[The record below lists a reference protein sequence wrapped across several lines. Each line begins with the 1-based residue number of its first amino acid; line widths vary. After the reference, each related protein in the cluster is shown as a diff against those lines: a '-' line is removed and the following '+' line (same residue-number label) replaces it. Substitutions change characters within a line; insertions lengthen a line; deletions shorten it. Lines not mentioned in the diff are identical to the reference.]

1 MYKIIIMKD
10 LYFIL
15 GLGGLL
21 VCGCASRSVPL
32 KESKNTE
39 STSVIS
45 STSVAGKPKLEIIEG
60 QKYQDILVEQLKEMS
75 VKNESFVLVDVRP
88 AEDYNKNHIVKAI
101 SIPFSDLK
109 SKAGNIGCKCRK
121 VVVYSKT
128 TEESAKA
135 ADELV
140 QIGYRSML
148 NLWGGYDAWQ
158 REKGEIVGPI
168 TE

>member
-1 MYKIIIMKD
+1 MKN

-15 GLGGLL
+15 GLGGVLI
-21 VCGCASRSVPL
+21 CGCASRSVSS
-32 KESKNTE
+32 KESKNE
-39 STSVIS
+39 DSTFIAQ
-45 STSVAGKPKLEIIEG
+45 STNVSGKAKLEIIEG
-60 QKYQDILVEQLKEMS
+60 QKYQDILGEQLKEML

-88 AEDYNKNHIVKAI
+88 VEDYNKSHIVKAI
-101 SIPFSDLK
+101 NIPLSDLK
-109 SKAGNIGCKCRK
+109 SKAGNIGCKCKK
-121 VVVYSKT
+121 VVVYSET

-135 ADELV
+135 AEELV

-148 NLWGGYDAWQ
+148 NLWGGFDAWQ